1 MDLDKRIETVKQNS
15 GSSIKK
21 YGKWVLIA
29 IVGLW
34 AITGYNGLINA
45 EEPVN
50 KASGN
55 IEAEYQ
61 ARVDK
66 VKVISKIVKSAAN
79 YEYTTLVD
87 VVKARQIKEELKSAG
102 DKVDNATKNVENFN
116 GTKGI
121 NDPTYRNLQSQLTGS
136 LGGIDVVFERY
147 PELKAT
153 EAYRDFQAQ
162 YEGIEN
168 RISKARR
175 DYNETIETYN
185 KKVRKFPK
193 NLIAKVFG
201 FDVKE
206 PFEADKGA
214 ENIDANDIDI
224 SLNK

>member
-21 YGKWVLIA
+21 YGKWILIG
-29 IVGLW
+29 IVALW
-34 AITGYNGLINA
+34 GVFSYNGLIDA
-45 EEPVN
+45 EEPVK
-50 KASGN
+50 KAEGN

-61 ARVDK
+61 SRADK

-79 YEYTTLVD
+79 FEYTTLVD
-87 VVKARQIKEELKSAG
+87 VVKARQMKDDLKKAG
-102 DKVDNATKNVENFN
+102 EKIDNTTKKLEDFN
-116 GTKGI
+116 GEKDV
-121 NDPTYRNLQSQLTGS
+121 NNPAYRNLQNQLTGS
-136 LGGIDVVFERY
+136 LGGINVVFERY

-175 DYNETIETYN
+175 DYNKTIETYN
-185 KKVRKFPK
+185 KKVRKFPR
-193 NLIAKVFG
+193 NLMAKLFG

-206 PFEADKGA
+206 AFKADEGA
-214 ENIDANDIDI
+214 ENIEAEDLDI
-224 SLNK
+224 SLEK

>member
-87 VVKARQIKEELKSAG
+87 VVKASCPITTLFPVAIIF
-102 DKVDNATKNVENFN
+102 AIALCPIAIF
-116 GTKGI
+116 
-121 NDPTYRNLQSQLTGS
+121 LTPPA
-136 LGGIDVVFERY
+136 VF
-147 PELKAT
+147 A
-153 EAYRDFQAQ
+153 
-162 YEGIEN
+162 
-168 RISKARR
+168 S
-175 DYNETIETYN
+175 
-185 KKVRKFPK
+185 
-193 NLIAKVFG
+193 IA
-201 FDVKE
+201 
-206 PFEADKGA
+206 
-214 ENIDANDIDI
+214 
-224 SLNK
+224 